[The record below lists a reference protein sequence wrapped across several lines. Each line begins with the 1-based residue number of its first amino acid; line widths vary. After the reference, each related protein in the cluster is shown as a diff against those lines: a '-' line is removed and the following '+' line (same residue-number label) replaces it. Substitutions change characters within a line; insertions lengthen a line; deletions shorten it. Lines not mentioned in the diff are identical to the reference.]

1 MRRTW
6 RGIVALT
13 MAFALVAGACGSDDE
28 EAAPAAPAATTAA
41 PAATTAAPAAAE
53 TETDSIV
60 VANRLPNLSSNVIV
74 EGTSRKG
81 WFAEEG
87 LTVQTVQTDDVRAAL
102 ASGSAQIA
110 AMEPGLLMQAR
121 DEGLDFVVVAG
132 HRCGSLNT
140 FAIQPDIPNAAALS
154 GKDVLVGGVPG
165 TPDAD
170 FRLALLKVNGWDLS
184 TVDDINYVTVSGGS
198 NAWTELFYE
207 GKLAVTPFFGRHL
220 PGMVEYGANIAVN
233 TIVELPD
240 EFWVTTRD
248 FLDNNPN
255 AVAGFV
261 RQAVRMGQ
269 YWLDPANFPDIL
281 EVMDDYASDTEKEGD
296 LSISQYSFCPNSYV
310 NEEYT
315 QDLLEIAG
323 ISDIEPMSE
332 WASLDALLAAQ
343 AEFGMNNEGTP
354 GAVHS
359 PFKFEAPAAAPLDGV
374 DLTMCRANWASG
386 YIQAEMV
393 RQILQQAGATVSE
406 PSHIELGPANA
417 YIAMAED
424 SCDLWANSWYPGHF
438 SWFENELPDG
448 SLVGDHVEAVD
459 GLFQNSGV
467 QGFIATKSW
476 IDDNNIS
483 TIDQIN
489 DDPALYGA
497 LDTDGDGIG
506 EILGCPEDWTC
517 DDVIENHIAF
527 AGWDNLV
534 ETKAGY
540 DALFAEFMNRL
551 MDWESAV
558 IYTWTPASY
567 VVEMVPGEDVYWL
580 SVEEDSVLDDSN
592 PLGKTGGES
601 HTQGAG
607 FTGFGADVC
616 TQPCQLGWEP
626 ADVQVSARTDVL
638 DENPY
643 LHRLLVLIR
652 PSIIELSILQV
663 DQTNG
668 DGSEAHVQQLAT
680 GWMADNADLV
690 AGWIETAR

>member
-1 MRRTW
+1 VAMACAFGGAVNQMVSDGGNLVMTGSEQEAI
-6 RGIVALT
+6 GIRVFDIISIPTSFGEDNPDVVTAFLQVTEDANAAYSVDRASMEATIAEAAGMEVGPSNALLDAFTFLDKATQLSDAWLGGTVQQVMKDQMDFFVEQEEIPTALDSYAPFVNTSFLEAVAD
-13 MAFALVAGACGSDDE
+13 AAW
-28 EAAPAAPAATTAA
+28 AAPAAEP
-41 PAATTAAPAAAE
+41 
-53 TETDSIV
+53 ETDSIV
-60 VANRLPNLSSNVIV
+60 VANRLPNLSSNVVV

-207 GKLAVTPFFGRHL
+207 GKLAITPFFGRHK

-255 AVAGFV
+255 AVARFV

-281 EVMDDYASDTEKEGD
+281 EVMDDYATDVEKEGD
-296 LSISQYSFCPNSYV
+296 LSISQISFCPNSYV

-332 WASLDALLAAQ
+332 WASLDDLLAAQ

-359 PFKFEAPAAAPLDGV
+359 PFKFEAPAAAPDV
-374 DLTMCRANWASG
+374 SG
-386 YIQAEMV
+386 
-393 RQILQQAGATVSE
+393 
-406 PSHIELGPANA
+406 
-417 YIAMAED
+417 
-424 SCDLWANSWYPGHF
+424 
-438 SWFENELPDG
+438 
-448 SLVGDHVEAVD
+448 
-459 GLFQNSGV
+459 
-467 QGFIATKSW
+467 
-476 IDDNNIS
+476 
-483 TIDQIN
+483 
-489 DDPALYGA
+489 
-497 LDTDGDGIG
+497 
-506 EILGCPEDWTC
+506 
-517 DDVIENHIAF
+517 
-527 AGWDNLV
+527 
-534 ETKAGY
+534 
-540 DALFAEFMNRL
+540 
-551 MDWESAV
+551 
-558 IYTWTPASY
+558 
-567 VVEMVPGEDVYWL
+567 
-580 SVEEDSVLDDSN
+580 
-592 PLGKTGGES
+592 
-601 HTQGAG
+601 
-607 FTGFGADVC
+607 
-616 TQPCQLGWEP
+616 
-626 ADVQVSARTDVL
+626 L
-638 DENPY
+638 DE
-643 LHRLLVLIR
+643 L
-652 PSIIELSILQV
+652 
-663 DQTNG
+663 D
-668 DGSEAHVQQLAT
+668 
-680 GWMADNADLV
+680 V
-690 AGWIETAR
+690 AYFLEWPTAN

>member
-1 MRRTW
+1 MRRNW

-13 MAFALVAGACGSDDE
+13 LAFALIAGACGDDEE
-28 EAAPAAPAATTAA
+28 EAAPAATTAAPAATTAA

-53 TETDSIV
+53 ADSIV

-87 LTVQTVQTDDVRAAL
+87 LTVETVQTDDVRAAL

-121 DEGLDFVVVAG
+121 DEGLDFVVIAG

-281 EVMDDYASDTEKEGD
+281 ELMDDYATDVEKEGD
-296 LSISQYSFCPNSYV
+296 LSISQISFCPNSYV

-332 WASLDALLAAQ
+332 WASLDHLLAAQ

-359 PFKFEAPAAAPLDGV
+359 PFKFE
-374 DLTMCRANWASG
+374 
-386 YIQAEMV
+386 
-393 RQILQQAGATVSE
+393 
-406 PSHIELGPANA
+406 
-417 YIAMAED
+417 
-424 SCDLWANSWYPGHF
+424 
-438 SWFENELPDG
+438 
-448 SLVGDHVEAVD
+448 
-459 GLFQNSGV
+459 
-467 QGFIATKSW
+467 
-476 IDDNNIS
+476 
-483 TIDQIN
+483 
-489 DDPALYGA
+489 
-497 LDTDGDGIG
+497 
-506 EILGCPEDWTC
+506 
-517 DDVIENHIAF
+517 
-527 AGWDNLV
+527 
-534 ETKAGY
+534 
-540 DALFAEFMNRL
+540 
-551 MDWESAV
+551 
-558 IYTWTPASY
+558 TP
-567 VVEMVPGEDVYWL
+567 
-580 SVEEDSVLDDSN
+580 
-592 PLGKTGGES
+592 
-601 HTQGAG
+601 
-607 FTGFGADVC
+607 
-616 TQPCQLGWEP
+616 
-626 ADVQVSARTDVL
+626 
-638 DENPY
+638 
-643 LHRLLVLIR
+643 
-652 PSIIELSILQV
+652 
-663 DQTNG
+663 
-668 DGSEAHVQQLAT
+668 
-680 GWMADNADLV
+680 
-690 AGWIETAR
+690 